1 MRTEARTTKLNG
13 HPLCNCLLF
22 VVLSP
27 VLLAQDLCTKVSAAK
42 PNGVPLFNWLVFLIL
57 SPLLLTWD
65 LYSKWHVFSTL
76 GYPHRQSDSWFVW
89 LWGKDVFRLMTSF
102 NHGALWG
109 MGQGFSSVFA
119 LLSVIAA
126 VAVVYWLFVAR
137 GARSLWLTVSLTFV
151 MAGTLGNL
159 YDRLGLHGLRN
170 EDTGII
176 EYAVRDFLYFEI
188 INWPIFNFAD
198 TFLVTGAIMLLIQ
211 SFQAE
216 VAAKS
221 VSAISGAQPA
231 GGPSA

>member
-1 MRTEARTTKLNG
+1 MRTEARTKTLNG
-13 HPLCNCLLF
+13 IPI
-22 VVLSP
+22 SRYI
-27 VLLAQDLCTKVSAAK
+27 
-42 PNGVPLFNWLVFLIL
+42 VFLLISTGAL
-57 SPLLLTWD
+57 AWD
-65 LYSKWHVFSTL
+65 LYSKSVVFESY
-76 GYPHRQSDSWFVW
+76 GYPYRQSESWLVW

-109 MGQGFSSVFA
+109 MGQGLSPLFA
-119 LLSVIAA
+119 LLSIVAG

-137 GARSLWLTVSLTFV
+137 GAKSWWLTVALAFV
-151 MAGTLGNL
+151 LAGTLGNL
-159 YDRLGLHGLRN
+159 YDRLGLHGLTN
-170 EDTGII
+170 DKGQI

-216 VAAKS
+216 VAAERSK
-221 VSAISGAQPA
+221 AIPGAQPA

>member
-13 HPLCNCLLF
+13 NPLTQTVMC

-27 VLLAQDLCTKVSAAK
+27 LTVISELSAKIRAVK

-57 SPLLLTWD
+57 FPLLLTWD
-65 LYSKWHVFSTL
+65 LYSKWLVFSTL
-76 GYPHRQSDSWFVW
+76 GYEYCQSESWFVG
-89 LWGKDVFRLMTSF
+89 LWGENVFRLTTSF

-109 MGQGFSSVFA
+109 MGQGYSSLFA
-119 LLSVIAA
+119 ILSVVAA
-126 VAVVYWLFVAR
+126 LAVVYWLFVAR
-137 GARSLWLTVSLTFV
+137 GAQSLWLTVALTFV

-170 EDTGII
+170 AKSGLI

-188 INWPIFNFAD
+188 IQWPIFNFAD

-216 VAAKS
+216 VAANKAAS
-221 VSAISGAQPA
+221 ISGAQPA
-231 GGPSA
+231 GGPTT